1 MHHPI
6 TKKIA
11 NVPVE
16 QVQSYLDNG
25 YLMGTGRADRKGK
38 IGACTGKRKMTSPDG
53 VKRYIKIEDIQLY
66 IDQGWKL
73 SDRSKPIK

>member
-6 TKKIA
+6 TKKIV
-11 NVPVE
+11 NVPIE
-16 QVQSYLDNG
+16 QVQTYLDNG

-38 IGACTGKRKMTSPDG
+38 VGAQAGKRIMTSPNG
-53 VKRYIKIEDIQLY
+53 VKRYIKIEDIQSFVE
-66 IDQGWKL
+66 QGWKL